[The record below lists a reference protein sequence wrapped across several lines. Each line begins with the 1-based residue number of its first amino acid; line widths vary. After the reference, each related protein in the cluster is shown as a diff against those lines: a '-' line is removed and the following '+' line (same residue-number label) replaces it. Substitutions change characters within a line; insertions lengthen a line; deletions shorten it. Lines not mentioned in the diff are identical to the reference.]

1 MEDSDYLRCNKK
13 TKNII
18 KLNNRII
25 EELDIFRINNIQLL
39 PLNLTTGE
47 NTKDHYKAKLL
58 AFGFGVNA
66 WTKQQI
72 PYQKSIESVIN
83 NNNVGFVVKTG
94 IESGIVIIDWDDK
107 PTTYPES
114 KELLDLCLNRDT
126 LTVKTP
132 GNGYHFYFKYNNKL
146 PGNRRHIFDNIDIRS
161 NEGCCYFGER
171 NDGIYTFIDKN
182 KKIKSVTDNI
192 IELIYSYKKIN
203 IKSFKRI
210 IKENKVK
217 VINPI
222 DTLIDNPIVNEVFNL
237 TEKDFKWLLFKL
249 DDSYLYQYNL
259 WMVVTILSKKY
270 GFYDIWD
277 QWSKTANGNVYNK
290 INNDII
296 WRYITFNNVVIDL
309 NYLVNLINKTLITK
323 KLSLLEVI
331 HIDYKGLSD
340 FNKDRFTTVINQ
352 KYLSPIYYENIKSN
366 QVILI
371 MSSLGTGKT
380 FNMIDYAIKNK
391 QQILSIVH
399 LKSLCENQVS
409 SYNKHKLDIDPNNN
423 SIEILAYNQKGKV
436 VYENTSLC
444 TTLDS
449 LITTLTRIQNINQY
463 VIYIDEIHR
472 IIEYLITS
480 DTLDNKRRETYKMFV
495 QILLLCKGIVG
506 TDGDI
511 NDLVFDFF
519 DKLNIQTLCIYNTFK
534 SYDNIPVKFYNT
546 TEKVYD
552 IMTHMVKDKKYF
564 TVCCNTKKRV
574 NSIKKLLLDLNIPYK
589 KLRVYTRDEGDI
601 VADVN
606 IDWHKKY
613 VIYSPSIVEGIDRT
627 SIYPEVVF
635 CFVDSEYTLSP
646 DQSKQQICRNRNI
659 KSVYVCFSQLTNK
672 LSFKTYEDCY
682 SYYTFNKNQFNIN
695 KTEAIHKYMDISTDV
710 MGISTYNPSY
720 YTELFIKNMYNRN
733 LLMAN
738 FKYTL
743 KNMLQNIGFVVDD
756 SIANDLEENIVDVV
770 QIPIDTIEP
779 IDPSVPIVKPKKDKP
794 IKKEDKN
801 INEYSILLS
810 YLKGE
815 TILPTY
821 QKLIDN
827 IETRLD
833 YINIDKSIILKGFLE
848 QDAIQLQLDK
858 EKNKDIKDI
867 KDKKKN
873 KDVIT
878 VKESLINDVTI
889 NIKTEIN
896 HMKTSLTNDYKKQSI
911 LIINAAKEQSKLI
924 KENVKIQVADINTK
938 ANLEAKNIKELYG
951 KDAVKI
957 FKADTLVNIQ
967 TLQKTAKDNVKLI
980 KDNANKQSKILLNNL
995 IKETKILTDKA
1006 NKEIIK
1012 ETKAITT
1019 QLVAKNKHLSQADKI
1034 KNYLIKK
1041 TINPLTTEEIDA
1053 KLRKTFFKVL
1063 KNCLLT
1069 PYYFNIFRNIREAFI
1084 LNDKVLTNRLVNET
1098 VKDRTIKCIRRNT
1111 SNVTIFRKIMS
1122 TYLPEINF
1130 NDYSF
1135 DEYSDTFLKDS
1146 IDMTDSDFNSI
1157 IMPLKT
1163 IKKKPQTKLQL
1174 LKIVNMLLFHIVGD
1188 CYTNKQNTIRDG
1200 EQIIVFNIGGI
1211 DTYYFNSYIN
1221 LCRSSINKTNIRYIH
1236 PFFIQKYNIT
1246 PHIVRYVTL
1255 EPEHTLEDEFD
1266 LLNFDDST
1274 CHFPEQD
1281 DIDDSDV
1288 QWVDDD

>member
-1 MEDSDYLRCNKK
+1 MEDPDYLRCNKK

-25 EELDIFRINNIQLL
+25 EELDIFRINNIQIL
-39 PLNLTTGE
+39 PLNLTIDA
-47 NTKDHYKAKLL
+47 NTKSHYKAKLL

-66 WTKQQI
+66 WNKQQI

-107 PTTYPES
+107 HTSYSES
-114 KELLDLCLNRDT
+114 KELLDLCFNRDT

-132 GNGYHFYFKYNNKL
+132 GNGFHFYFKYNNKL
-146 PGNRRHIFDNIDIRS
+146 PGNRRNIFDNIDIRS
-161 NEGCCYFGER
+161 NDGCCYFGQR

-192 IELIYSYKKIN
+192 IELIYSYKKIE
-203 IKSFKRI
+203 IKSFKSI

-217 VINPI
+217 VINSI
-222 DTLIDNPIVNEVFNL
+222 DNLIDNPINNPINNEVFNL

-249 DDSYLYQYNL
+249 DNLYLYQYNL

-270 GFYDIWD
+270 DFYDIWD
-277 QWSKTANGNVYNK
+277 EWSKTANGNVYNK

-296 WRYITFNNVVIDL
+296 WRYITFNKVVIDL
-309 NYLVNLINKTLITK
+309 NYLVNLINKTLTTK

-331 HIDYKGLSD
+331 HINYKGLSD
-340 FNKDRFTTVINQ
+340 TNLNRFTTVINQ
-352 KYLSPIYYENIKSN
+352 KYLSSIYYENIKSN

-409 SYNKHKLDIDPNNN
+409 TYNKHKLNIDPNND
-423 SIEILAYNQKGKV
+423 SIAVLAYNEKGKV

-449 LITTLTRIQNINQY
+449 LVTTLSRIQNINKY

-472 IIEYLITS
+472 IIEYLIAS

-495 QILLLCKGIVG
+495 EILLLCKGIVG

-519 DKLNIQTLCIYNTFK
+519 DKLNIQTHCIYNTFK
-534 SYDNIPVKFYNT
+534 SYDNIPVKFYNS

-574 NSIKKLLLDLNIPYK
+574 NVVKKLLLDLNIPYK
-589 KLRVYTRDEGDI
+589 KLRVYTRDEGEI

-606 IDWHKKY
+606 TDWHKKY

-635 CFVDSEYTLSP
+635 CFVDTEYTLSP

-672 LSFKTYEDCY
+672 LSFKSYEDCY

-695 KTEAIHKYMDISTDV
+695 KTEAIHKYMDISTDN
-710 MGISTYNPSY
+710 MGISTYTPSY
-720 YTELFIKNMYNRN
+720 YTELFIKNMYNRS

-743 KNMLQNIGFVVDD
+743 KIMLQNIGFVVDD
-756 SIANDLEENIVDVV
+756 SITNDLEENIVDIV
-770 QIPIDTIEP
+770 QIPIEP
-779 IDPSVPIVKPKKDKP
+779 IDPSVTIVKPKKVKP
-794 IKKEDKN
+794 IKKED
-801 INEYSILLS
+801 INEYNLLLS

-815 TILPTY
+815 PILPTY

-827 IETRLD
+827 IETRID
-833 YINIDKSIILKGFLE
+833 IINIDKSIILQGFLQ
-848 QDAIQLQLDK
+848 QDAIALQVDKNKNKNNAKKNIKKENDEIITSLLSDAK
-858 EKNKDIKDI
+858 EK
-867 KDKKKN
+867 
-873 KDVIT
+873 
-878 VKESLINDVTI
+878 SML
-889 NIKTEIN
+889 
-896 HMKTSLTNDYKKQSI
+896 L
-911 LIINAAKEQSKLI
+911 INAAKEQSKLI
-924 KENVKIQVADINTK
+924 KENLKLQVADINLK
-938 ANLEAKNIKELYG
+938 ANLQAKSIKELYG
-951 KDAVKI
+951 KDALKI

-967 TLQKTAKDNVKLI
+967 TLQKTVKENVKFI
-980 KDNANKQSKILLNNL
+980 KDNANKQSKILLEKTDKEILLLKN
-995 IKETKILTDKA
+995 KETPK
-1006 NKEIIK
+1006 
-1012 ETKAITT
+1012 
-1019 QLVAKNKHLSQADKI
+1019 VKNKHLSQADKI
-1034 KNYLIKK
+1034 NHYLIKK
-1041 TINPLTTEEIDA
+1041 NINTLTTEEIDA
-1053 KLRKTFFKVL
+1053 KQRETFFKVL

-1069 PYYFNIFRNIREAFI
+1069 PYYFKIFRNIREGFI
-1084 LNDKVLTNRLVNET
+1084 LNDTVLTNRLVNET

-1135 DEYSDTFLKDS
+1135 DEYSDTFLTDP
-1146 IDMTDSDFNSI
+1146 INMTDSDFYSI

-1163 IKKKPQTKLQL
+1163 IKKKPDTKLKL

-1188 CYTNKQNTIRDG
+1188 CYSNKQNTLRDG
-1200 EQIIVFNIGGI
+1200 SQIIVFNIGGI
-1211 DTYYFNSYIN
+1211 NTYYFNSYIN
-1221 LCRSSINKTNIRYIH
+1221 LCRNSITKTNIRYIH
-1236 PFFIQKYNIT
+1236 PFFIDKYDIK
-1246 PHIVRYVTL
+1246 PHIVRYITL
-1255 EPEHTLEDEFD
+1255 ETIHSLQDEFD
-1266 LLNFDDST
+1266 LLNYYDSLSYW
-1274 CHFPEQD
+1274 PQQE
-1281 DIDDSDV
+1281 DIDEFEQKFGDL
-1288 QWVDDD
+1288 